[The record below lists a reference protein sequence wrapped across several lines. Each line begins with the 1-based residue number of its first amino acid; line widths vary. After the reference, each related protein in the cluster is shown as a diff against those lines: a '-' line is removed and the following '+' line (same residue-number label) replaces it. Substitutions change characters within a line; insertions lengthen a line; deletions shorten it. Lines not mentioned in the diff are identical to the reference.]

1 MRTLLQIRSEILRLK
16 WHVAAT
22 RFQYAM
28 RKHAIALKAGFD
40 PDQPRDELGQWTDAG
55 GDDEDDTD
63 NEGSAGSQLI
73 DELSSAERPKGHHFV
88 PRSIYR
94 DLPLSPETRAV
105 LDRATTGPL
114 QSGPHGWSK
123 EHDVYNKAAREHFE
137 RFMSSNGIV
146 PEKMTAVQAK
156 DFVENIRQSTDP
168 RIRDFNLN
176 LYRRELNYILRFGP
190 RRPE

>member
-55 GDDEDDTD
+55 DDDEDDTD

-94 DLPLSPETRAV
+94 DLPLSPERARCWIALRPDPSSPARMVGARNTTCTTR
-105 LDRATTGPL
+105 
-114 QSGPHGWSK
+114 
-123 EHDVYNKAAREHFE
+123 
-137 RFMSSNGIV
+137 RF
-146 PEKMTAVQAK
+146 A
-156 DFVENIRQSTDP
+156 NISRG
-168 RIRDFNLN
+168 L
-176 LYRRELNYILRFGP
+176 
-190 RRPE
+190 